1 MPGLVSKTFH
11 NKPNLAR
18 GKEEV
23 KKSETKVVSKR
34 LLPGIISIK
43 VYQHVA
49 G

>member
-1 MPGLVSKTFH
+1 MPGFVSKTFH

-18 GKEEV
+18 GKEKG
-23 KKSETKVVSKR
+23 KKSETKVVSKK
-34 LLPGIISIK
+34 LPGFISIE